1 MKRAVMIIGGVLLML
16 TGCSKLTQENYDK
29 LEMGMSQAEVEG
41 VLGSAE
47 RCSRSLG
54 TQSCLWGD
62 EESKHIKVMFMNDQA
77 VTFSYEGI

>member
-1 MKRAVMIIGGVLLML
+1 MKHTIIVLGVLLIL
-16 TGCSKLTQENYDK
+16 AGCSKLTQENYDK
-29 LEMGMSQAEVEG
+29 LEMGMSQAEVED

-54 TQSCLWGD
+54 TQSCMWGD
-62 EESKHIKVMFMNDQA
+62 EEDKHIKVMFMNNKA

>member
-1 MKRAVMIIGGVLLML
+1 MKHTIIVLGVLLIL
-16 TGCSKLTQENYDK
+16 AGCSKLTQENYDK
-29 LEMGMSQAEVEG
+29 LEMGMSQAEVEDL
-41 VLGSAE
+41 LGSAE

-62 EESKHIKVMFMNDQA
+62 EDNKHIKVMFMNNKA